1 VKVLRKRKEEEE
13 EEEEEEEKKWPAQ
26 KEDSSMRPC
35 RDAYARF

>member
-1 VKVLRKRKEEEE
+1 VKVLRKRKEEE

-35 RDAYARF
+35 RDACARF